1 MADQDFPASRRLLTS
16 SEFDAVFTRNQ
27 VKLSTPEFLFL
38 AIANQVNQSRL
49 GMVVSKKNTSLA
61 VDRNH
66 LKRLMREAFRK
77 TQMAPVD
84 VVVLTRT
91 GANKQ
96 SSQALTGI
104 LEKSFLELTTRINSQ
119 TKIRNATEA
128 T

>member
-16 SEFDAVFTRNQ
+16 SEFDAVFKKNQ

-38 AIANQVNQSRL
+38 AITNQDNQSRL

-104 LEKSFLELTTRINSQ
+104 LEKSFLKLTTRINSQ

>member
-1 MADQDFPASRRLLTS
+1 MANQDFSASRRLLTS
-16 SEFDAVFTRNQ
+16 SEFDAVFKKNQ

-38 AIANQVNQSRL
+38 AIANQVSQSRL
-49 GMVVSKKNTSLA
+49 GMVVSKKNTSSA

-91 GANKQ
+91 GANKL

-104 LEKSFLELTTRINSQ
+104 LEKSFLKLTTRINSQ
-119 TKIRNATEA
+119 TEIRNVTEA
-128 T
+128 S